1 MNKRR
6 LSTADGSDQKLQRFR
21 VVHPFHPLCGQE
33 FEQLSS
39 REGLPEDRLYFEDHD
54 GRAASIP
61 KHFTDL
67 GPIDPVIIMG
77 RGRSLFRIRDLLEL
91 CSLIEASTPGEGD
104 NMSSKLCRTYNRNDA
119 AMGFPQMH
127 EGGGR

>member
-1 MNKRR
+1 M
-6 LSTADGSDQKLQRFR
+6 
-21 VVHPFHPLCGQE
+21 HPFHPLCGQE

-39 REGLPEDRLYFEDHD
+39 REGLPEDRLYFEDHR

-77 RGRSLFRIRDLLEL
+77 RGRSLFRIGDLLEL
-91 CSLIEASTPGEGD
+91 CSLIEGSTAAEAG
-104 NMSSKLCRTYNRNDA
+104 NMYSELCRMCNRNGA
-119 AMGFPQMH
+119 AMG
-127 EGGGR
+127 GRERADGSGR

>member
-1 MNKRR
+1 M
-6 LSTADGSDQKLQRFR
+6 
-21 VVHPFHPLCGQE
+21 HPFHPLCGQE

-39 REGLPEDRLYFEDHD
+39 REGLPEDRLYFEDHH

-77 RGRSLFRIRDLLEL
+77 RGRSLFRIRDLLKL
-91 CSLIEASTPGEGD
+91 CSLIEASTPAEGD
-104 NMSSKLCRTYNRNDA
+104 NMYAELCRKCNHNDA
-119 AMGFPQMH
+119 AVTFSRCTK
-127 EGGGR
+127 EGG

>member
-1 MNKRR
+1 M
-6 LSTADGSDQKLQRFR
+6 
-21 VVHPFHPLCGQE
+21 
-33 FEQLSS
+33 
-39 REGLPEDRLYFEDHD
+39 PEDRLYFEDHD

-77 RGRSLFRIRDLLEL
+77 RGRSLFRIRDLVEL

-104 NMSSKLCRTYNRNDA
+104 NMSSKLCRMCNQNDA
-119 AMGFPQMH
+119 AMGFLANA
-127 EGGGR
+127 